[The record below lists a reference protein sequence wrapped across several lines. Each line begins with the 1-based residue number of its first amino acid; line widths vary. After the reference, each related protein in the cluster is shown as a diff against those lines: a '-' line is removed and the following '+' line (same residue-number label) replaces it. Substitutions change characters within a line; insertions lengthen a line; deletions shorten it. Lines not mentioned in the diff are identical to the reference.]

1 MQSTKRVTLL
11 DVAVRAGVSTTTASY
26 ILNDRS
32 AQMRISPDTERRV
45 REAVADLGY
54 RPNRSARTL
63 RTANTA
69 TIGLVS
75 DFLAGG
81 HYASQMLLGASAA
94 AREVDHLLMIGET
107 DGDLDVEALYIEELL
122 DRQVDGII
130 YATRTASRIRVPE
143 SLRPRRTV
151 LLNCFDPTADL
162 PAVLPDEVAGGRLA
176 ARLLVDHGIGDGV
189 YVVGEDPTPH
199 AIAGPERLTGIHEA
213 LGDAGQVLAGVVEC
227 EWSVQGAFAA
237 VSRWLA
243 AGAEPRGLICLNDRV
258 TMGAYQALAERGLDR
273 ARGRRGGLLRRVR
286 ARHLAAPAGRVRGAA
301 VRRARGASGPAADRC
316 RAHRAHR
323 HPGRDDGAGRG
334 VAAGPDLVRPP
345 STHLS
350 RVATVRR
357 VTSLRIVRHVPAG
370 EGKHLSWQQ

>member
-1 MQSTKRVTLL
+1 MQSTRRVTLL
-11 DVAVRAGVSTTTASY
+11 DVAARAGVSTTTASY

-32 AQMRISPDTERRV
+32 AQMRISADTERRV

-143 SLRPRRTV
+143 SLRHRRTV
-151 LLNCFDPTADL
+151 LLNCFDPTAEV

-176 ARLLVDHGIGDGV
+176 AGLLLDHGIDDAI
-189 YVVGEDPTPH
+189 YVVGEDPTPN

-213 LGDAGQVLAGVVEC
+213 LGAGGHTLAGVVAC
-227 EWSVQGAFAA
+227 EWSVQGAYDA
-237 VSRWLA
+237 VARWLA
-243 AGAEPRGLICLNDRV
+243 SGAAPRGLICLNDRV
-258 TMGAYQALAERGLDR
+258 TMGAYQALAERGLSVPGDV
-273 ARGRRGGLLRRVR
+273 AVVSFDGSELATWLRPPVVSV
-286 ARHLAAPAGRVRGAA
+286 ALPFAELGALA
-301 VRRARGASGPAADRC
+301 VRLLTGAEPPA
-316 RAHRAHR
+316 
-323 HPGRDDGAGRG
+323 PG
-334 VAAGPDLVRPP
+334 V
-345 STHLS
+345 T
-350 RVATVRR
+350 RVALSVQSGE
-357 VTSLRIVRHVPAG
+357 SLPVPTG
-370 EGKHLSWQQ
+370 

>member
-143 SLRPRRTV
+143 SLRQRRTV

-213 LGDAGQVLAGVVEC
+213 LGDGRSGAGRRGGVRVVGAGRVRGRVALAGRRRRAPRAHLP
-227 EWSVQGAFAA
+227 QRPGDDGGLPGA
-237 VSRWLA
+237 
-243 AGAEPRGLICLNDRV
+243 G
-258 TMGAYQALAERGLDR
+258 R
-273 ARGRRGGLLRRVR
+273 ARSRRARRRRGGLLRRVR
-286 ARHLAAPAGRVRGAA
+286 ARHLAAPAGRVGGAA
-301 VRRARGASGPAADRC
+301 VRRARRASGPAARPVPSPSSP
-316 RAHRAHR
+316 AS
-323 HPGRDDGAGRG
+323 PG
-334 VAAGPDLVRPP
+334 
-345 STHLS
+345 S
-350 RVATVRR
+350 R
-357 VTSLRIVRHVPAG
+357 
-370 EGKHLSWQQ
+370 

>member
-143 SLRPRRTV
+143 SLRQRRTV

-162 PAVLPDEVAGGRLA
+162 PAVLPDEVVRGTVGGPPARRPRHRRRRVRRRRGPHPPRDRGTRA
-176 ARLLVDHGIGDGV
+176 ADRD
-189 YVVGEDPTPH
+189 
-199 AIAGPERLTGIHEA
+199 
-213 LGDAGQVLAGVVEC
+213 
-227 EWSVQGAFAA
+227 
-237 VSRWLA
+237 
-243 AGAEPRGLICLNDRV
+243 PRGPGRRRS
-258 TMGAYQALAERGLDR
+258 GA
-273 ARGRRGGLLRRVR
+273 GRRGGVRV
-286 ARHLAAPAGRVRGAA
+286 V
-301 VRRARGASGPAADRC
+301 
-316 RAHRAHR
+316 
-323 HPGRDDGAGRG
+323 GAGRLRG
-334 VAAGPDLVRPP
+334 RVALAGRRRRAPRAHLPQRPGDDGGLPGASERGLTVPGDVAVVSFDGSELATWLRPPVVSVALPFAELGAQAVRLLTGAEPIEPIVTRVAMTVQEGESLPDL
-345 STHLS
+345 
-350 RVATVRR
+350 
-357 VTSLRIVRHVPAG
+357 TS
-370 EGKHLSWQQ
+370 

>member
-1 MQSTKRVTLL
+1 
-11 DVAVRAGVSTTTASY
+11 
-26 ILNDRS
+26 
-32 AQMRISPDTERRV
+32 MRISADTERRV

-143 SLRPRRTV
+143 SLRQRRTV
-151 LLNCFDPTADL
+151 LLNCFDPTADV

-176 ARLLVDHGIGDGV
+176 AGLLLDHGIDDAI
-189 YVVGEDPTPH
+189 YVVGEDPTPN
-199 AIAGPERLTGIHEA
+199 AIAGTR
-213 LGDAGQVLAGVVEC
+213 
-227 EWSVQGAFAA
+227 
-237 VSRWLA
+237 
-243 AGAEPRGLICLNDRV
+243 
-258 TMGAYQALAERGLDR
+258 
-273 ARGRRGGLLRRVR
+273 
-286 ARHLAAPAGRVRGAA
+286 
-301 VRRARGASGPAADRC
+301 AADRDPRGAGGGRSRRWPAWWRASGRC
-316 RAHRAHR
+316 RARSPRSRA
-323 HPGRDDGAGRG
+323 GS
-334 VAAGPDLVRPP
+334 PP
-345 STHLS
+345 AP
-350 RVATVRR
+350 R
-357 VTSLRIVRHVPAG
+357 PAG
-370 EGKHLSWQQ
+370 

>member
-45 REAVADLGY
+45 RAAVADLGY

-143 SLRPRRTV
+143 SLRQRRTV
-151 LLNCFDPTADL
+151 LLNCFDPTAAL
-162 PAVLPDEVAGGRLA
+162 PAVLPDEVSGGRLA

-213 LGDAGQVLAGVVEC
+213 LGDAGLVLAGVVEC

-258 TMGAYQALAERGLDR
+258 TMGAYQALSERGLTVPGDV
-273 ARGRRGGLLRRVR
+273 AVVSFDGSELATWLRPPVVSV
-286 ARHLAAPAGRVRGAA
+286 ALPFAELGAQA
-301 VRRARGASGPAADRC
+301 VRLLTGAEPIEPIVTRVAMTVQEGASL
-316 RAHRAHR
+316 
-323 HPGRDDGAGRG
+323 
-334 VAAGPDLVRPP
+334 PDLTP
-345 STHLS
+345 
-350 RVATVRR
+350 
-357 VTSLRIVRHVPAG
+357 
-370 EGKHLSWQQ
+370 

>member
-176 ARLLVDHGIGDGV
+176 AR
-189 YVVGEDPTPH
+189 
-199 AIAGPERLTGIHEA
+199 
-213 LGDAGQVLAGVVEC
+213 
-227 EWSVQGAFAA
+227 AA
-237 VSRWLA
+237 RR
-243 AGAEPRGLICLNDRV
+243 PRHRRRHLR
-258 TMGAYQALAERGLDR
+258 
-273 ARGRRGGLLRRVR
+273 RRGGPHPPRDRRTR
-286 ARHLAAPAGRVRGAA
+286 
-301 VRRARGASGPAADRC
+301 AADRDP
-316 RAHRAHR
+316 RG
-323 HPGRDDGAGRG
+323 PGRRRSGARRRGGVRVVGAGRLRG
-334 VAAGPDLVRPP
+334 
-345 STHLS
+345 
-350 RVATVRR
+350 RVALAGRAAP
-357 VTSLRIVRHVPAG
+357 SPAG
-370 EGKHLSWQQ
+370 SSASTTG